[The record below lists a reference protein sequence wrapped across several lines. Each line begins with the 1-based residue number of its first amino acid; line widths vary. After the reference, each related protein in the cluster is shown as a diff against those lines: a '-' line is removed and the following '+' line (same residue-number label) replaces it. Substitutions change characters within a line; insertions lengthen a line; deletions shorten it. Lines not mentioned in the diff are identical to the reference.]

1 MPKKYFLELKLLSV
15 EHFAF
20 HTELTTLLHMHFLYS
35 MLSRILEQ
43 SFMLNFSSLG
53 VFSGVE
59 EGGRSDISLQCRG
72 FLWAHNLLAKAPCW
86 NFPKRRGNGA
96 SCTYRKGYYFYSPRS
111 STVIKSKMA
120 ATAILRTWTRFRPPK
135 IRLHC
140 RLVRYIHQCM
150 NVHSHGSC
158 CYCL

>member
-43 SFMLNFSSLG
+43 SFMLKFSSLG

-72 FLWAHNLLAKAPCW
+72 FLWAHNLLAKAPC
-86 NFPKRRGNGA
+86 
-96 SCTYRKGYYFYSPRS
+96 
-111 STVIKSKMA
+111 
-120 ATAILRTWTRFRPPK
+120 
-135 IRLHC
+135 
-140 RLVRYIHQCM
+140 
-150 NVHSHGSC
+150 
-158 CYCL
+158 